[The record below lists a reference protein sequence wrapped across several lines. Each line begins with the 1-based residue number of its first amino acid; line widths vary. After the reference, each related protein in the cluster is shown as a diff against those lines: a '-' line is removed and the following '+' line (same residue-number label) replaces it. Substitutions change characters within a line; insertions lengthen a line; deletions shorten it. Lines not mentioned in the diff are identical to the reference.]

1 MTASEFAA
9 QAPALISRV
18 LDTQMPAIHQAAAL
32 VTESVAAGGVL
43 QSFATGHSRIVALEL
58 TGRAG
63 GLASAGMLSV
73 KDLVMFGGVDPEQIL
88 DPTYE
93 RVSGLAERIYDL
105 ARPDPI
111 DSFLIVSNSGVNA
124 SIVEMAQLARERGHR
139 VVAIT
144 SLMHT
149 RSPSARH
156 TAGLHLA
163 DLADVVID
171 NLAPAGDASV
181 ELAPGLR
188 VGAVSSL
195 TGVLIAQV
203 LTELVCRRLMER
215 GAEVPVFVSANL
227 ASGDE
232 DNATFWERYRSRVR
246 PVEP

>member
-9 QAPALISRV
+9 QAPALMSRV
-18 LDTQMPAIHQAAAL
+18 LDTQMPAIQEAAAL
-32 VTESVAAGGVL
+32 VADSLAAGGVL
-43 QSFATGHSRIVALEL
+43 QSFATGHSRVVALEL

-63 GLASAGMLSV
+63 GLAPAGMLSV
-73 KDLVMFGGVDPEQIL
+73 KDLVMFGGVDPKEIL

-93 RVSGLAERIYDL
+93 RVPGLAERIYEL
-105 ARPDPI
+105 ARPHPSDP
-111 DSFLIVSNSGVNA
+111 FLIVSNSGVNA
-124 SIVEMAQLARERGHR
+124 AIVEMAHLAHERGHR

-144 SLMHT
+144 SLAHT

-156 TAGLHLA
+156 TAGPHLA
-163 DLADVVID
+163 DLADIVID

-181 ELAPGLR
+181 ELAPGIR

-203 LTELVCRRLMER
+203 LTELVCRRLLDR

-227 ASGDE
+227 AAGDK
-232 DNATFWERYRSRVR
+232 DNATLWERYRSRVR
-246 PVEP
+246 SVEP